1 MFEKIKKLL
10 SRHEGL
16 ELEFKE
22 CTCRISETV
31 YETVC
36 AFLNTKG
43 GDILLGVKDSG
54 EMLELTKNMFLKLSR
69 TFAIV

>member
-1 MFEKIKKLL
+1 MYKKIKGLL
-10 SRHEGL
+10 SWGEGL

-22 CTCRISETV
+22 CTRKISETV
-31 YETVC
+31 YETVY

-43 GDILLGVKDSG
+43 GDIYSVLKTMEKLLK
-54 EMLELTKNMFLKLSR
+54 LPKNMFLKLSR